1 MSSVSL
7 LFICSL
13 VKQSLAHCLQIMGT
27 YMWKIIRH
35 YLPRVGFE
43 LTTSQSKV
51 TSSSEYANI
60 FCVQS
65 YFISRRFPPQKLS
78 KFYFALIA
86 TKNILSSS
94 CFILTTWTAVWWE
107 VGMKSTPI
115 VPKFVNFVRI
125 VVTKTFQK

>member
-1 MSSVSL
+1 MKKSNFLGVSFVYL
-7 LFICSL
+7 QPCQTVIGTLFANNGYL
-13 VKQSLAHCLQIMGT
+13 HVKNYPAS
-27 YMWKIIRH
+27 
-35 YLPRVGFE
+35 RVGFE

-86 TKNILSSS
+86 TKNILSWAGA
-94 CFILTTWTAVWWE
+94 LV
-107 VGMKSTPI
+107 
-115 VPKFVNFVRI
+115 
-125 VVTKTFQK
+125 